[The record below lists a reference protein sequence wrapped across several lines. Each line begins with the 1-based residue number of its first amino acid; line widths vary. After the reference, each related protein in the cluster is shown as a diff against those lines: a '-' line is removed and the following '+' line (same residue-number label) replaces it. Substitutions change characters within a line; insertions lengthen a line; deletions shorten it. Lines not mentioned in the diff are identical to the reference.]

1 MTPTSGGPWRRLA
14 GEAGIDPVAVVGAG
28 VMGHGIAQLF
38 ATAGAAVRLHD
49 VDPGRLE
56 AGLREVERSLHLL
69 VEEGA
74 LDTAAAAAA
83 RTRIRPTTDLDTALR
98 GAGLVTECIPE
109 VLDAKH
115 FLFAHVERVVAPDAL
130 VVSNTSTFPI
140 ARLAD
145 GATHPE
151 RMAITHYFNP
161 AQLVPLV
168 EVVPH
173 PAMPPGRVEQ
183 VLAILVAVGKRPVL
197 LRRDV
202 PGFVANRL
210 QAALVREALHL
221 LQAGVASAEDI
232 DTVLTEGPGVRWPFL
247 GPVEMV
253 DLGGLDVWRRV
264 IDNLAPELCREE
276 AAPGILRERVERGDL
291 GAKTGAGFH
300 DYSDGRAEAR
310 LRHRD
315 RALVRLAELKRRLD
329 EQPGR

>member
-1 MTPTSGGPWRRLA
+1 VI
-14 GEAGIDPVAVVGAG
+14 EPVAVIGAG

-38 ATAGAAVRLHD
+38 AAAGAAVRLHD
-49 VDPGRLE
+49 VDTPRLE
-56 AGLREVERSLHLL
+56 GALREVDRSMGLL
-69 VEEGA
+69 VEEGVLGVSA
-74 LDTAAAAAA
+74 ATAARA
-83 RTRIRPTTDLDTALR
+83 RIHPTTDLDEALR
-98 GAGLVTECIPE
+98 GAALVTECIPE
-109 VLDAKH
+109 ILDAKH
-115 FLFAHVERVVAPDAL
+115 ALFARIERVVAADAL

-140 ARLAD
+140 ARLAE
-145 GATHPE
+145 GAVHPE

-173 PAMPPGRVEQ
+173 PSMPSGRVDR
-183 VLAILVAVGKRPVL
+183 VMAILAEIGKRPVL

-221 LQAGVASAEDI
+221 LATGVASAEDI

-264 IDNLAPELCREE
+264 IDNLAPELCREKG
-276 AAPGILRERVERGDL
+276 APAILRELVERGDL
-291 GAKTGAGFH
+291 GAKTGVGFH
-300 DYSDGRAEAR
+300 DYAEGRAEAR

-329 EQPGR
+329 EPPLF

>member
-1 MTPTSGGPWRRLA
+1 MI
-14 GEAGIDPVAVVGAG
+14 EPVTVVGAG

-49 VDPGRLE
+49 VSPGRLE
-56 AGLREVERSLHLL
+56 GALGEVERSLRLL
-69 VEEGA
+69 VQEGV
-74 LDTAAAAAA
+74 LETSAAASA
-83 RTRIRPTTDLDTALR
+83 RARIHPTTDLDAALR
-98 GAGLVTECIPE
+98 GASLVTECIPE
-109 VLDAKH
+109 LLDAKH
-115 FLFAHVERVVAPDAL
+115 ALFARVERVVAPDAL

-140 ARLAD
+140 ARLAA
-145 GATHPE
+145 GAVHPE

-173 PAMPPGRVEQ
+173 PAMPPGRVGQ
-183 VLAILVAVGKRPVL
+183 VMEILLAIGKRPVL
-197 LRRDV
+197 LRKDV

-221 LQAGVASAEDI
+221 LEAGVASAEDI

-247 GPVEMV
+247 GPVEMI

-264 IDNLAPELCREE
+264 IDNLAPVLCREK
-276 AAPGILRERVERGDL
+276 AAPAILRELAERGDL

-300 DYSDGRAEAR
+300 DYAGGRGEAR

-329 EQPGR
+329 EPPNR

>member
-1 MTPTSGGPWRRLA
+1 VI
-14 GEAGIDPVAVVGAG
+14 EPVAVVGAG

-56 AGLREVERSLHLL
+56 GALREVERSLHLL
-69 VEEGA
+69 VEEEVLGA
-74 LDTAAAAAA
+74 PAAAAA
-83 RTRIRPTTDLDTALR
+83 RARIRPTTDLDAALR
-98 GAGLVTECIPE
+98 GAALVTECIPE
-109 VLDAKH
+109 ILDAK
-115 FLFAHVERVVAPDAL
+115 LALLAHVERVVAPDAL
-130 VVSNTSTFPI
+130 LVSNTSTIPI
-140 ARLAD
+140 ARLAE
-145 GATHPE
+145 GAVHPE

-173 PAMPPGRVEQ
+173 PAMPPERVEQ
-183 VLAILVAVGKRPVL
+183 VMAILVAVGKRPVL
-197 LRRDV
+197 LRKDV

-221 LQAGVASAEDI
+221 LQTGVASAEDI

-276 AAPGILRERVERGDL
+276 GAPALLRERVERGDL
-291 GAKTGAGFH
+291 GAKSGAGFH
-300 DYSDGRAEAR
+300 DYAEGRAEAR
-310 LRHRD
+310 MRHRD
-315 RALVRLAELKRRLD
+315 RGLVRLAELKRKLEDPRG
-329 EQPGR
+329 Q

>member
-1 MTPTSGGPWRRLA
+1 VTES
-14 GEAGIDPVAVVGAG
+14 VAVVGAG

-56 AGLREVERSLHLL
+56 GGLRAVERSLHLL

-74 LDTAAAAAA
+74 LDAAAAAA
-83 RTRIRPTTDLDTALR
+83 ALARVEPTTDLDTALR
-98 GAGLVTECIPE
+98 GAGIVTECIPE
-109 VLDAKH
+109 VLDAKRS
-115 FLFAHVERVVAPDAL
+115 LLAHVESVVAPDAL

-145 GATHPE
+145 GAAHPE

-183 VLAILVAVGKRPVL
+183 VLATLVTVGKRPVL

-276 AAPGILRERVERGDL
+276 AAPGILRDRVERGDL
-291 GAKTGAGFH
+291 GAKTGTGFH
-300 DYSDGRAEAR
+300 DYSHGRAEAR

-315 RALVRLAELKRRLD
+315 RALVRLAELKRLLD
-329 EQPGR
+329 EPPGR

>member
-1 MTPTSGGPWRRLA
+1 VIET
-14 GEAGIDPVAVVGAG
+14 VAVIGAG

-38 ATAGAAVRLHD
+38 AVAGAAVRLHD
-49 VDPGRLE
+49 VDMPRLE
-56 AGLREVERSLHLL
+56 GALREVDRSLRLL
-69 VEEGA
+69 VEEGVLGA
-74 LDTAAAAAA
+74 SAATAARA
-83 RTRIRPTTDLDTALR
+83 RIRPTTDLDEALR
-98 GAGLVTECIPE
+98 GAALVTECIPE
-109 VLDAKH
+109 ILDAKH
-115 FLFAHVERVVAPDAL
+115 ALLARVERVVAADAL

-140 ARLAD
+140 ARLAE
-145 GATHPE
+145 GAVHPE

-173 PAMPPGRVEQ
+173 PSMPSGRVDR
-183 VLAILVAVGKRPVL
+183 VMAILEEIGKRPVL

-221 LQAGVASAEDI
+221 LATGVASAEDI

-276 AAPGILRERVERGDL
+276 GAPAVLRELVERGDL

-300 DYSDGRAEAR
+300 DYAGGRAEAR

-315 RALVRLAELKRRLD
+315 RALVRLAELKRRL
-329 EQPGR
+329 EEPPKT

>member
-1 MTPTSGGPWRRLA
+1 V
-14 GEAGIDPVAVVGAG
+14 IDPVTVVGAG

-38 ATAGAAVRLHD
+38 ATAGAEVRLHD
-49 VDPGRLE
+49 VDAGRLE
-56 AGLREVERSLHLL
+56 GALREVERSLDLL
-69 VEEGA
+69 VEEGVLEA
-74 LDTAAAAAA
+74 SAAAGA
-83 RTRIRPTTDLDTALR
+83 RARIHPTTDLDDALR
-98 GAGLVTECIPE
+98 DARLVTECIPE
-109 VLDAKH
+109 LLDAKH
-115 FLFAHVERVVAPDAL
+115 ALFARVERVVAPDAL

-140 ARLAD
+140 ARLAE
-145 GATHPE
+145 GVVHPG

-173 PAMPPGRVEQ
+173 PAMPPGRVGQ
-183 VLAILVAVGKRPVL
+183 VMEILLAIGKRPVL
-197 LRRDV
+197 LRKDV

-221 LQAGVASAEDI
+221 LQTGVASAEDI

-264 IDNLAPELCREE
+264 IDNLAPGLCRDER
-276 AAPGILRERVERGDL
+276 APVILRDLVERGDL

-300 DYSDGRAEAR
+300 DYSGGKAAAR
-310 LRHRD
+310 MRRRD
-315 RALVRLAELKRRLD
+315 RALVRLVELKRGLD
-329 EQPGR
+329 EPPRR

>member
-1 MTPTSGGPWRRLA
+1 M
-14 GEAGIDPVAVVGAG
+14 IDRVAVVGAG

-38 ATAGAAVRLHD
+38 ATAGAAVQLHD

-56 AGLREVERSLHLL
+56 GALGEVERSLGLL
-69 VEEGA
+69 VQEGVLEA
-74 LDTAAAAAA
+74 SAAASA
-83 RTRIRPTTDLDTALR
+83 RARIHPTTDLDAALR

-109 VLDAKH
+109 LLDAKH
-115 FLFAHVERVVAPDAL
+115 ALFARVERVVAPDAL

-140 ARLAD
+140 ARLAE
-145 GATHPE
+145 GAVHPE

-173 PAMPPGRVEQ
+173 PAMPAGRVEQ
-183 VLAILVAVGKRPVL
+183 VMGILVAIGKRPVR

-221 LQAGVASAEDI
+221 LEAGVASAEDI
-232 DTVLTEGPGVRWPFL
+232 DTVLTEGPGARWPFL
-247 GPVEMV
+247 GPVEMI

-264 IDNLAPELCREE
+264 LDNLAPGLCREE
-276 AAPGILRERVERGDL
+276 GAPALLRERVERGEL
-291 GAKTGAGFH
+291 GAKSGAGFH
-300 DYSDGRAEAR
+300 DYGEGRAEAR
-310 LRHRD
+310 IRHRD
-315 RALVRLAELKRRLD
+315 RALVRLAELKRSL
-329 EQPGR
+329 EESSSK

>member
-1 MTPTSGGPWRRLA
+1 VIG
-14 GEAGIDPVAVVGAG
+14 PVAVIGAG

-38 ATAGAAVRLHD
+38 AAAGAEVRLHD
-49 VDPGRLE
+49 VDMPRLE
-56 AGLREVERSLHLL
+56 GALREVDRSLLLL
-69 VEEGA
+69 VEEGVLQA
-74 LDTAAAAAA
+74 QAASAA
-83 RTRIRPTTDLDTALR
+83 RARIHPTTDLDGALR
-98 GAGLVTECIPE
+98 GAALVTECIPE
-109 VLDAKH
+109 ILDAKH
-115 FLFAHVERVVAPDAL
+115 ALFARVERVVSTEAFL
-130 VVSNTSTFPI
+130 VSNTSTFPI
-140 ARLAD
+140 ARLAE
-145 GATHPE
+145 GAVHPE

-173 PAMPPGRVEQ
+173 PSMPSGQVERVM
-183 VLAILVAVGKRPVL
+183 AILSAIGKRPVL

-221 LQAGVASAEDI
+221 LETGVASAEDI

-276 AAPGILRERVERGDL
+276 GAPAHLRERVERGDL

-300 DYSDGRAEAR
+300 DYAGGRAEAR

-315 RALVRLAELKRRLD
+315 RALVRLAELKRRL
-329 EQPGR
+329 EEPPRK